1 MTRCPAVLEVRGRW
15 LRCQELLGRGAM
27 RHTLHLWSKP
37 LANGG
42 TMSVTWR

>member
-15 LRCQELLGRGAM
+15 LRCQEVFAGKPGG
-27 RHTLHLWSKP
+27 HYLHRWSKP

-42 TMSVTWR
+42 TMSVTWK